1 MLKYYIKDLLDF
13 QDAMNSTFKKD
24 IKTINIKEAIEEV
37 IQL

>member
-13 QDAMNSTFKKD
+13 QDSMNNSFKKD